1 MNGQNKYTV
10 AQRLNVLE
18 SRCTALEQENSQLRA
33 HLAGA
38 LQTAINDAA
47 NTIQSSQKSD
57 FRELQASIRI
67 PQDGAPGRD
76 GVDGQSIV
84 GPKGDAGDV
93 LVIPESELAQAV
105 LDLRRKLKEQHATFI
120 ARLIEGI
127 EANRRPESNHLARIL
142 ATHLETIKTAI
153 ERLG

>member
-1 MNGQNKYTV
+1 MPAPNKYTV
-10 AQRLNVLE
+10 AGRLSVLE

-33 HLAGA
+33 HLVGA

-76 GVDGQSIV
+76 GVDGAV
-84 GPKGDAGDV
+84 GPKGEAGDV
-93 LVIPESELAQAV
+93 LIVGESELAQAV
-105 LDLRRKLKEQHATFI
+105 TALRIKIKQQHAKFI
-120 ARLIEGI
+120 AVLLEHAQGQAKGNPYPGQHWARLLDNIRQE
-127 EANRRPESNHLARIL
+127 
-142 ATHLETIKTAI
+142 I
-153 ERLG
+153 ERLK

>member
-33 HLAGA
+33 HLTGA

-76 GVDGQSIV
+76 GVDGAV
-84 GPKGDAGDV
+84 GPKGEAGDV
-93 LVIPESELAQAV
+93 TVIGESELAQAV
-105 LDLRRKLKEQHATFI
+105 LHLRRKLKEQHATFI
-120 ARLIEGI
+120 AHLIEGI
-127 EANRRPESNHLARIL
+127 EANRRPGSGPHARIF
-142 ATHLETIKTAI
+142 ASHLETILAEIRK
-153 ERLG
+153 LG

>member
-1 MNGQNKYTV
+1 MPAPNKYTV

-33 HLAGA
+33 HLVGA

-76 GVDGQSIV
+76 GVDGAV
-84 GPKGDAGDV
+84 GPKGEAGDV
-93 LVIPESELAQAV
+93 LVIAESEMAQAV
-105 LDLRRKLKEQHATFI
+105 KDARRKMKEHHAAVI
-120 ARLIEGI
+120 ATLIEYAEGQKKGTSVGRHY
-127 EANRRPESNHLARIL
+127 ANL
-142 ATHLETIKTAI
+142 LENIKQEI
-153 ERLG
+153 ERLA